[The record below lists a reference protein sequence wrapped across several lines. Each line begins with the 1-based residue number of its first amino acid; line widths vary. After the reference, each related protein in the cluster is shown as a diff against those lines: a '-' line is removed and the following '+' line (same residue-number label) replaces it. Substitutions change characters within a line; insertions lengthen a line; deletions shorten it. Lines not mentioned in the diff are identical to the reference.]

1 MYFTQQTSCLPYSL
15 LIPNT
20 WYIGI
25 YTVDTLLYSLRFTN
39 CIILFLPL
47 LSEKEEY
54 KVEKILNKGKFR
66 EYLVQQKGYIAENNT
81 WEPKENLG
89 NARDSVEKFK
99 KKYKEE
105 IEQIKKE
112 DHKESYRK
120 ELREKYIADMLYR

>member
-99 KKYKEE
+99 KKYK
-105 IEQIKKE
+105 
-112 DHKESYRK
+112 
-120 ELREKYIADMLYR
+120 